1 MARRPAI
8 SARPR
13 ERRSAGRS
21 PFTSSRSWS
30 RPTRPPSCSRATWP
44 RSVSISR
51 SSPTLGPISPPT
63 PARPSRHR
71 TCGSTGSRPISSIRR
86 TGSARCTTASSTA
99 PGRRRPGIRTPR
111 SMPCCARPAASPR
124 RPSGNRSTKRR
135 PALSLPIAPTSGS
148 TTPSRFAVSPTG
160 SRASA
165 SRRWAPAAK
174 CAGCSWNSGSLSGA
188 GGAIVVMARLP
199 PPPLQSGGPEGRRA
213 ETAMLAFIVRRLL
226 LVIPSLA
233 ALLVL
238 TFVLIRLVPAD
249 PAAAL
254 AGENATPAQ
263 IAEIR
268 RQYGFDQPLL
278 VQFGVYLAQVARLD
292 FGESAYSRRPVSVD
306 IKQRLP
312 ATLELTIA
320 ALAFAT
326 LLGIPLGTLAAV
338 NHNRW
343 PDTLLRILS
352 VGGVAIAAFW
362 FAIELQLLF
371 AMDLGWLP
379 LRGRLSP
386 GLAAP
391 PLFTGF
397 LLIDSLIAGR
407 LEVFGDALRHLI
419 LPAFTLSLGGLAT
432 ITRFTRAG
440 VLETLQ
446 KDFVTYERA
455 QGFPPRALIWKF
467 VLRNSVVAA
476 ITQIGLLFGGL
487 IAGAVV
493 VETIFDWPG
502 IGFYTV
508 QAILTAD
515 TKVIL
520 AITLLI
526 GVIYAIV
533 NILVDVVHGLI
544 DPRLREDG

>member
-1 MARRPAI
+1 
-8 SARPR
+8 
-13 ERRSAGRS
+13 
-21 PFTSSRSWS
+21 
-30 RPTRPPSCSRATWP
+30 
-44 RSVSISR
+44 
-51 SSPTLGPISPPT
+51 
-63 PARPSRHR
+63 
-71 TCGSTGSRPISSIRR
+71 
-86 TGSARCTTASSTA
+86 
-99 PGRRRPGIRTPR
+99 
-111 SMPCCARPAASPR
+111 
-124 RPSGNRSTKRR
+124 
-135 PALSLPIAPTSGS
+135 
-148 TTPSRFAVSPTG
+148 
-160 SRASA
+160 
-165 SRRWAPAAK
+165 
-174 CAGCSWNSGSLSGA
+174 
-188 GGAIVVMARLP
+188 
-199 PPPLQSGGPEGRRA
+199 
-213 ETAMLAFIVRRLL
+213 MLAFLLRRLL

-233 ALLVL
+233 GLLVL
-238 TFVLIRLVPAD
+238 TFFLIRVVPAD

-268 RQYGFDQPLL
+268 RQYGLDQPLL

-292 FGESAYSRRPVSVD
+292 FGESAYSRRPVVLD

-320 ALAFAT
+320 ALLFAT
-326 LLGIPLGTLAAV
+326 FAGIPLGTLAAV
-338 NHNRW
+338 YHNRW
-343 PDTLLRILS
+343 PDTVLRVLS

-386 GLAAP
+386 GLTPP
-391 PLFTGF
+391 PLATGF
-397 LLIDSLIAGR
+397 LLIDSLLAGR
-407 LEVFGDALRHLI
+407 LEVFIDAFRHLI
-419 LPAFTLSLGGLAT
+419 LPALTLSLGGLAT

-455 QGFPPRALIWKF
+455 QGFPPHALIWKF
-467 VLRNSVVAA
+467 VLRNSIVAA

-515 TKVIL
+515 TKVML
-520 AITLLI
+520 AVTLLI

-544 DPRLREDG
+544 DPRLRERD